1 MTISNN
7 SNNDQLDN
15 EHGVHV
21 IDLDGDDSDN
31 DNDHYAMMGPD
42 NYEDIESDIEDQFNA
57 MMEMEEALD
66 DMGRNQEDKEPAAA
80 RNASAVHGDVLDVG
94 VTTSERNEPTPS
106 SSYIAAAAASAG
118 AAAAAEA
125 AAAGSSTGAT
135 QGEAEARGGR
145 APNGVVSDTGA
156 RTGHVAVPA
165 AQDHIVTVGHALS
178 VYSLQ
183 SDVHD
188 MRALLYNS

>member
-57 MMEMEEALD
+57 MMEMEEAL
-66 DMGRNQEDKEPAAA
+66 EDEEFAAA

-94 VTTSERNEPTPS
+94 VTTGERNEPTPS